1 MPITVALQ
9 NIYNQKKEQIVP
21 DAREVVIND
30 FIPFE
35 DPAYPMLQYIDE
47 YSDTIFNVS
56 QMRGFLLEWD
66 RLIQTLSD
74 PKQREVALEIRRLAE
89 ECQKSPQTYLRFIGD

>member
-1 MPITVALQ
+1 MPITVAFQ
-9 NIYNQKKEQIVP
+9 NINSKKFEEIVP

-30 FIPFE
+30 FIPFD

-47 YSDTIFNVS
+47 YSDTIFNGS

-66 RLIQTLSD
+66 RLMQTLTD
-74 PKQREVALEIRRLAE
+74 PRQREVALEIRRLAE
-89 ECQKSPQTYLRFIGD
+89 KCRANPQTYLRFIGD